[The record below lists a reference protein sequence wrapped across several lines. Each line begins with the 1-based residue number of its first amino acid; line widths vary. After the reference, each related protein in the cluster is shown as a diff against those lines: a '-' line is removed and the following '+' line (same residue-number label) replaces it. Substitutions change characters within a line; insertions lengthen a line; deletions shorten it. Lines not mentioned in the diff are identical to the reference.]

1 MCGPPNGMMSMSETK
16 KPANTPSASSDRSQM
31 AGHGASEM
39 AFPSDLLSGYSRYRE
54 KSFLPNRRVLEDL
67 AIYGQQP
74 KVLVIGCC
82 DSRVTPEAIFDVG
95 PGELFVVRNVAN
107 LVPPYEEH
115 GDYHG
120 TSAALEFAVHGLK
133 VEHIVVL
140 GHARCGGI
148 AAFRA
153 EDAEPLS
160 PGNFI
165 GKWITLLQPA
175 ARTLACNPV
184 DHGLEPQMAMEFAGI
199 RQSLKNL
206 RTFPWV
212 ESLEAKGGLS
222 LHGAWFD
229 IRTGQLKIM
238 DPGTELFRDA
248 ETNQVVTGA

>member
-1 MCGPPNGMMSMSETK
+1 MSEHE
-16 KPANTPSASSDRSQM
+16 KPEKAPSTPPQSA
-31 AGHGASEM
+31 AG
-39 AFPSDLLSGYSRYRE
+39 FPADLLDGYARYRE
-54 KSFLPNRRVLEDL
+54 KSFLPNRRALEDL
-67 AIYGQQP
+67 AIYGQKP
-74 KVLVIGCC
+74 RVLVIGCC
-82 DSRVTPEAIFDVG
+82 DSRVTPEGIFDMG

-120 TSAALEFAVHGLK
+120 TSAALEFATQGLK
-133 VEHIVVL
+133 VEHVIVL

-175 ARTLACNPV
+175 ARSLACNPV

-199 RQSLKNL
+199 RQSIKNL

-212 ESLEAKGGLS
+212 KDLEDQGRLA

-229 IRTGQLKIM
+229 IRSGQLKIM
-238 DPGTELFRDA
+238 DAETGLFHDA
-248 ETNQVVTGA
+248 ESHQVVAGE